1 MNNELTL
8 IIQRWH
14 QGDAT
19 ATAALYQFAYL
30 QLRHIAQAERQKL
43 SFKHGDD
50 NLLLN
55 EEVYNTTSLLHEAYL
70 KLEAAD
76 MSYIDNRRQFY
87 LMASKVMRQIMY
99 ETARK
104 SQALKRQSSVG
115 YSDPFNSDDI
125 TDKTTFIEALEHF
138 SEKYARQSEVLQLRY
153 FMGMA
158 SSEISHILQC
168 SESLVE
174 KDVKFGKSWL
184 KSNLL

>member
-30 QLRHIAQAERQKL
+30 QLRQIAQAERQKL
-43 SFKHGDD
+43 NLKHGDD

-76 MSYIDNRRQFY
+76 LSYIASRRQFY
-87 LMASKVMRQIMY
+87 LMASKVMRQIMF

-104 SQALKRQSSVG
+104 SQTLKRQLPTESWEQTTS
-115 YSDPFNSDDI
+115 I
-125 TDKTTFIEALEHF
+125 ALTDKTRLIEALEHF

-153 FMGMA
+153 FMGLA

-184 KSNLL
+184 KSNLV